1 MTDLGKRL
9 RYLRDKRKM
18 SIYDV
23 EKATGLHFSTISKYE
38 RNERRP
44 SLSVLRE
51 LAQVYQVP
59 LGTLLAEEGETGEG
73 MPLFPEEV
81 ALLRDRED
89 LRELLDLLSR
99 LPAEQVRKLTEFLRS
114 LVEKNT

>member
-9 RYLRDKRKM
+9 RLLRDKRKM

-44 SLSVLRE
+44 SLGVLRE

-59 LGTLLAEEGETGEG
+59 LGALLAEDGEAPGTI
-73 MPLFPEEV
+73 PLFPEEAV
-81 ALLRDRED
+81 LLQERED
-89 LRELLDLLSR
+89 LRELVELAAR
-99 LPAEQVRKLTEFLRS
+99 LPVEQVRKLSEFLRP
-114 LVEKNT
+114 LVGEKS